1 MLQVKEIE
9 KKKMTYI
16 LDVKNPLG
24 KITVSDYLKIWGSI
38 VKMKL
43 SILYMWQLSVSVFV
57 LFLAKIVQ
65 LLLFFSTEEN

>member
-1 MLQVKEIE
+1 MLQLKETE

-38 VKMKL
+38 VKIKL
-43 SILYMWQLSVSVFV
+43 NIYTCDSSVSPV
-57 LFLAKIVQ
+57 LFC
-65 LLLFFSTEEN
+65 F